1 MAEKSDKQQVD
12 ERVLEISRQM
22 LRGYSNKKICQNM
35 SIKWNVSERQ
45 VNRYVAEAYSMWHEE
60 YKKRLKA
67 GLDYHMA
74 IRIKLYEEAYKGKT
88 IKITKLTK
96 GQMVTTESTED
107 QDFRLCL
114 EIAKD
119 IAKLEGLYVEKSK
132 NLIDVEGELK
142 IIDARQK
149 FADKIASI
157 ANRTGK
163 NETT

>member
-1 MAEKSDKQQVD
+1 
-12 ERVLEISRQM
+12 
-22 LRGYSNKKICQNM
+22 M
-35 SIKWNVSERQ
+35 SIEWDISERQ
-45 VNRYVAEAYSMWHEE
+45 VNRYIASAYRMWHKE
-60 YKKRLKA
+60 YKRRLKA

-74 IRIKLYEEAYKGKT
+74 MRIKLYEEAYKGRTTKMT
-88 IKITKLTK
+88 KIVK
-96 GQMVTTESTED
+96 GERITMERVED

-132 NLIDVEGELK
+132 NLVDVEGELK
-142 IIDARQK
+142 IIDAKQK

-163 NETT
+163 NGTT